1 MEDNFDE
8 GFETGYEMTTGA
20 VRRRRPQQQQPQRQQ
35 WNVTPR
41 MGNRTPLA
49 LPPGQEGAFASA
61 VPGIPTPGRR
71 VRQLGLSPVTFN
83 ATSGALLTMSTV
95 CQKPFSPRRLFI
107 DFSRSGATAT
117 GALSLS
123 SAKIGADEQL
133 ISSGVPVTMFGATV
147 QDIDLQWD
155 ESAAGLTIA
164 LQVLISSVPTGTDT
178 VVVVGALHG
187 VTFGGG

>member
-1 MEDNFDE
+1 MANFDE
-8 GFETGYEMTTGA
+8 DMETGYELTTGA
-20 VRRRRPQQQQPQRQQ
+20 VRRRRGQQQ

-49 LPPGQEGAFASA
+49 LPPSQEAAFASA

-71 VRQLGLSPVTFN
+71 IRQLGLSPVVFTS
-83 ATSGALLTMSTV
+83 TSGTLLTMSTV
-95 CQKPFSPRRLFI
+95 CQKPFSPRRLFL
-107 DFSRSGATAT
+107 DFARAGASAT
-117 GALSLS
+117 GALSIS

-133 ISSGVPVTMFGATV
+133 ISSGVPVTMFGAAV

-164 LQVLISSVPTGTDT
+164 LQVLISAAPTTTDT
-178 VVVVGALHG
+178 VTVVGALHG
-187 VTFGGG
+187 VTFG